1 MLSESLYLLAGSSQ
15 HMEEHLEEQPLAIS
29 TLESVL
35 AMPLAMCA
43 MSRLQC
49 EP

>member
-1 MLSESLYLLAGSSQ
+1 
-15 HMEEHLEEQPLAIS
+15 MEEHLAIS

-43 MSRLQC
+43 MSRLPR